1 MLFVMITDLRQGE
14 VSQIE
19 ASSSSGI
26 CCSQHS
32 QHSTSGDLF
41 KMNGAC
47 SEQLVKA
54 SAMGLLELSPADEVE
69 GELVYYQHR
78 LLCNAVARKRFSGLF
93 YNPSSL
99 ISCMITL
106 LLPSVVSVV

>member
-1 MLFVMITDLRQGE
+1 MRQGE

-32 QHSTSGDLF
+32 QHLSYGDL

-47 SEQLVKA
+47 PEQLVKA
-54 SAMGLLELSPADEVE
+54 SAMGLLELSPEDEVE

-78 LLCNAVARKRFSGLF
+78 LLCSAAARKRFSGLF
-93 YNPSSL
+93 YNSL
-99 ISCMITL
+99 RLFYYCYL
-106 LLPSVVSVV
+106 LLCVDHRQ